1 MITDSLAF
9 LGDSI
14 FGRSVTPDALFGR
27 LDEAGIDRAVV
38 CPAKPRR
45 YHLKAA
51 NDAVA
56 EAVRA
61 HPDRLTGL
69 ARVDPL
75 LGEDAQAE
83 LERSLTELGLS
94 GAFLHPWEETFHV
107 NDPLVDGVIEV
118 ARSHAV
124 PVTVAAGYPWL
135 SEGLQVGELAGRFP
149 EVTFVATNGLQ
160 INMSGLGQVDAELA
174 LEDNDNLMI
183 QTSGVYREDFIERIV
198 RRHGPERVLFAS
210 AYPHFDPAL
219 EIRRVQWAAFSAG
232 EQQTILH
239 ENAARLWR
247 NKPGLPVTKVGPWV

>member
-1 MITDSLAF
+1 VITDSLAF

-14 FGRSVTPDALFGR
+14 FGRSVTPETLFER
-27 LDEAGIDRAVV
+27 LDEAEIDRAVV
-38 CPAKPRR
+38 CPAKPRG
-45 YHLKAA
+45 YHFDAA
-51 NDAVA
+51 NEALA

-75 LGEDAQAE
+75 LGKDAQAE
-83 LERSLTELGLS
+83 LDRSLTELGLS
-94 GAFLHPWEETFHV
+94 GAFLHPWEETFAV
-107 NDPLVDGVIEV
+107 NNPLVDGVIEV
-118 ARSHAV
+118 ARSHSV

-149 EVTFVATNGLQ
+149 DVTFVATNGLQ

-174 LEDNDNLMI
+174 LQDNDNLLV

-210 AYPHFDPAL
+210 AYPHFDPSL
-219 EIRRVQWAAFSAG
+219 EVRRVQWATFSPE
-232 EQQTILH
+232 EQRTMLH
-239 ENAARLWR
+239 ENASRLWSTT
-247 NKPGLPVTKVGPWV
+247 G